1 MTHTH
6 TDRRRAW
13 TAFGVVGLTA
23 GLLAAGAALAAA
35 QEMPTGPAAR
45 DVEAIACAPRGVTA
59 APAPL
64 ATIINGIDEKKEL
77 FGAGDRVVVG
87 NIGSEGLTV
96 GSLYYLRR
104 AVAPTVRGTEEERWL
119 NLQTLGW
126 VKVDRIEG
134 TEAVATIVYSC
145 DASET
150 GDFLAPFEV
159 PTAPKPIPDSGE
171 ADFGSAAT
179 VLFGPSRTSVTG
191 ESGLLVIDRGS
202 DHDLKPGQ
210 MLTLFRRVG
219 PTARVQ
225 VIGEGMVELVT
236 PESATI
242 QVTKSTA
249 PVYRGDLAAPRK

>member
-13 TAFGVVGLTA
+13 TATGVVALAA
-23 GLLAAGAALAAA
+23 GLLAAGGATAAA

-64 ATIINGIDEKKEL
+64 ATITSGAELKHEL
-77 FGAGDRVVVG
+77 FGAGDQIVLG
-87 NIGSEGLTV
+87 NIGAQGLTV
-96 GSLYYLRR
+96 GATYYIRR
-104 AVAPTVRGTEEERWL
+104 VAKPSVQGVQEERWL
-119 NLQTLGW
+119 NLHTLGW
-126 VKVDRIEG
+126 AKVDQIDG
-134 TEAVATIVYSC
+134 TRAVATIVYSC
-145 DASET
+145 DAAET

-159 PTAPKPIPDSGE
+159 PTVPTRIADSGE
-171 ADFGSAAT
+171 PDFDNAAT
-179 VLFGPSRTSVTG
+179 VLFGTNRRSVAG
-191 ESGLLVIDRGS
+191 ESSLVVIDRGS

-210 MLTLFRRVG
+210 MLTLFRRAG
-219 PTARVQ
+219 PDAHAQ
-225 VIGEGMVELVT
+225 VVGEGMVELVT

-242 QVTKSTA
+242 RVTKSTQ